1 MARTKGALG
10 KKTLA
15 EKEATKAGQDI
26 GWETPTMERQTVEG
40 SITVTTVNG
49 NRRQFVP
56 LQSHSIKLYEFANG
70 RQLEVYN
77 PRYLNTDDG
86 NHRIICDDGTCL
98 FINPHEGW
106 FITWRNYTALD
117 ENYRF

>member
-1 MARTKGALG
+1 MGRTPGAKNKL
-10 KKTLA
+10 
-15 EKEATKAGQDI
+15 KEPTKAGNEI
-26 GWETPTMERQTVEG
+26 ECETSKELSPVEG
-40 SITVTTVNG
+40 SITLTTVNG
-49 NRRQFVP
+49 NRRLFVP
-56 LQSHSIKLYEFANG
+56 VQGGVKLYEFANG

-77 PRYLNTDDG
+77 SKFLCTENG

>member
-1 MARTKGALG
+1 MGRTKGALG

-15 EKEATKAGQDI
+15 GMEADEFDNQKKI
-26 GWETPTMERQTVEG
+26 TPIEG
-40 SITVTTVNG
+40 SIMVTTVNG

-56 LQSHSIKLYEFANG
+56 LQSHSVKLYEFANG